1 MRMDINLVFKRID
14 FIKLYYLVL
23 NVFGRGLLKFIENN
37 ISFYKINLLW
47 FVIGGINLIVINIYI
62 SF

>member
-1 MRMDINLVFKRID
+1 MDINLVFKRID

-23 NVFGRGLLKFIENN
+23 NVFERGLIKFIENN

-47 FVIGGINLIVINIYI
+47 CVIGGINLIVINIYI